1 MSSTDKEREQA
12 LQDLQRLMNKLGF
25 TPIKSSNTSEDIS
38 QSKSKKISLPRPHH
52 FLSWFRLN

>member
-12 LQDLQRLMNKLGF
+12 LQDLQLLMNKLGF
-25 TPIKSSNTSEDIS
+25 TPIKSSNSSEDS
-38 QSKSKKISLPRPHH
+38 FQSKSKQISLPRPHH